1 LHKWCGVTDTNKQ
14 IQELIAFLEV
24 VREDESE
31 ALAHV
36 VQELG
41 HLFGAKKTLAFGVA
55 VDQGRVSLAFL
66 HSHGGDPN
74 GKLTLDFNRL
84 LASGK
89 APLLFNPAKPEPNQR
104 NVALALPPL
113 LRIPPA
119 GVLVKKANRGRPI
132 HLSLNLR
139 LLEESDRQAA
149 EQLLVSAGVQDDFI
163 LRALICDGSS
173 LLAWLGIFLPTPA
186 SEEQREL
193 LQALIPALQKR
204 LKVERLVGKSAFNAG
219 ALDLV
224 LEKVAGPA
232 FLVTGAGAIVHTNSA
247 GRVLASADW
256 QQLEQSLRESLV
268 AEGPGSSPYDL
279 TRLSGA
285 GSPDHYLAVQRPVA
299 REHAT
304 RLDQAATL
312 WRLRPRGTRVLSRL
326 VQGDANKS
334 IAAKLG
340 CAESTIEL
348 YVTKI
353 LRQAGVESRAALIAK
368 FWSKL

>member
-1 LHKWCGVTDTNKQ
+1 LHKWRGVPDTNKQ
-14 IQELIAFLEV
+14 IQDLIAFLEV
-24 VREDESE
+24 LRENESE
-31 ALAHV
+31 ALARV

-41 HLFGAKKTLAFGVA
+41 NLFQARKTLAFGVA
-55 VDQGRVSLAFL
+55 VDQGRVSLAFA
-66 HSHGGDPN
+66 HSHGDLN

-89 APLLFNPAKPEPNQR
+89 APLLFNPVKPEPNQR

-113 LRIPPA
+113 LRIPAA

-132 HLSLNLR
+132 HLSVNHR
-139 LLEESDRQAA
+139 LLEESDRLAA

-163 LRALICDGSS
+163 LRTLICDGST
-173 LLAWLGIFLPTPA
+173 LLAWLGIFQPLPA
-186 SEEQREL
+186 NEEQREL
-193 LQALIPALQKR
+193 LRAIIPALQKR

-256 QQLEQSLRESLV
+256 RQLEQSLRESLV
-268 AEGPGSSPYDL
+268 AESPGSAYDL
-279 TRLSGA
+279 TRLSWAGA
-285 GSPDHYLAVQRPVA
+285 PDHYLAVHRPA
-299 REHAT
+299 PREHAN
-304 RLDQAATL
+304 RLDQAAKL
-312 WRLRPRGTRVLSRL
+312 WRLRPQGARVLSRL

-353 LRQAGVESRAALIAK
+353 LRQAGVESRAALIAM